1 MNKTLK
7 KLSRKLE
14 QNFSISNL
22 YPACNSLKIHY
33 QNFLLCYKNILQKPA
48 WASHLYLKKKKTK
61 KICHNNQE

>member
-22 YPACNSLKIHY
+22 YPACNGLKIHY

-48 WASHLYLKKKKTK
+48 
-61 KICHNNQE
+61 

>member
-33 QNFLLCYKNILQKPA
+33 QNFLLYYKIFCKNRHEPLICI
-48 WASHLYLKKKKTK
+48 LKKKK
-61 KICHNNQE
+61 N